1 MKSFFHFILN
11 NFFPEKTAYAHCDI
25 PCGIYDPHSAQ
36 VAAHTVIRMTT
47 LINELKASSK
57 EPPFEERK
65 RIISQVARLTN
76 IKEIHAE
83 LVKHEVRVLW
93 GDYFKEEHLKEY
105 PDLHG
110 KVFKIMKLASKAKQ
124 EVSIDAANE
133 LLSLVQDFAEIFYK
147 TKGVEFVRVKSVY
160 PTQRELVVQK

>member
-1 MKSFFHFILN
+1 MNILLRYLL
-11 NFFPEKTAYAHCDI
+11 FYLPGKKAYAHCDI
-25 PCGIYDPHSAQ
+25 PCGIYDPHNAQ

-47 LINELKASSK
+47 LINELKVSSQ
-57 EPPFEERK
+57 EPSFEERK
-65 RIISQVARLTN
+65 RIISQVARLTKV
-76 IKEIHAE
+76 KEEHAE
-83 LVKHEVRVLW
+83 LVKHEVRILW

-105 PDLHG
+105 PNLHE

-147 TKGVEFVRVKSVY
+147 TKGVKSVRVKTVY
-160 PTQRELVVQK
+160 PTGGEIVLHK